1 MHALAKCSTVCK
13 AWLTRSRYHHFR
25 HISLS
30 YTLRHH
36 TNSFIALCD
45 SSLSTITPYI
55 RSVCLVES
63 KAPAD
68 RWIYDTAA
76 RLTMF
81 GDVESLT
88 LKDAIFPLSGI
99 VAGTTLFSKFPK
111 LKRLHL
117 LGAYFR
123 SFSQLVDIV
132 GACPHLEHIELD
144 GMNYWNRVEIPI
156 DQQPPRRLEKLE
168 LGLCDKVAVID
179 WLIADQAVLRLTTLC
194 ATCLA
199 LGEISSIGAF
209 LRTLAPS
216 LEHLELGSDIN
227 YSCDPSDYR
236 GTQKKAPQNTSLTVG

>member
-1 MHALAKCSTVCK
+1 
-13 AWLTRSRYHHFR
+13 
-25 HISLS
+25 
-30 YTLRHH
+30 
-36 TNSFIALCD
+36 
-45 SSLSTITPYI
+45 
-55 RSVCLVES
+55 
-63 KAPAD
+63 
-68 RWIYDTAA
+68 
-76 RLTMF
+76 MF

-88 LKDAIFPLSGI
+88 LKDGIFPLSEI

-132 GACPHLEHIELD
+132 GACPHLEQIELD
-144 GMNYWNRVEIPI
+144 GMNYWNRVEMPI

-199 LGEISSIGAF
+199 LGEISSIGAL

-236 GTQKKAPQNTSLTVG
+236 GTQKKTPPKIHHSLLGR